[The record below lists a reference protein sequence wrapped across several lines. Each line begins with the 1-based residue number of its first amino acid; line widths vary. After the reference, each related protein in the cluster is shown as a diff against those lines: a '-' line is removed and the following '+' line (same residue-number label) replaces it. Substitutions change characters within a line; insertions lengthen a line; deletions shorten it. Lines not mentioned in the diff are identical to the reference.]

1 MSQTKKPVIG
11 ITSSM
16 SNGAIKM
23 ARYYHQ
29 AIYAAGGIP
38 VFLPYTGGAE
48 AAKMYARSGDF
59 DGILFAGG
67 CDIDPHRYGEEITGA
82 GVEICEER
90 DEFELALAEEIKNTN
105 IPILGICR
113 GIQTMNVAFGGTLY
127 QDIPGHKQEE
137 GGSFHERRASV
148 VEGTLLHSLVG
159 SAEIATNSFHHQAVK
174 VPAPGFRVAATADDG
189 IIEAIEPA
197 VLSDRFI
204 LGVQWHP
211 ERYHDIDE
219 TSAAIFRAFVNAAK
233 NNN

>member
-1 MSQTKKPVIG
+1 MLVGGQTTAGFSYANALQQGGCIPIVIPSNLDSISLRELIKKLDV
-11 ITSSM
+11 
-16 SNGAIKM
+16 
-23 ARYYHQ
+23 
-29 AIYAAGGIP
+29 
-38 VFLPYTGGAE
+38 VFLTGGEDVAP
-48 AAKMYARSGDF
+48 F
-59 DGILFAGG
+59 
-67 CDIDPHRYGEEITGA
+67 RYGEENHPKLGK
-82 GVEICEER
+82 VNERR
-90 DEFELALAEEIKNTN
+90 DEWEYQVLGEAKRQHK
-105 IPILGICR
+105 PIFGTCR
-113 GIQTMNVAFGGTLY
+113 GEQMINVFFGGTLY